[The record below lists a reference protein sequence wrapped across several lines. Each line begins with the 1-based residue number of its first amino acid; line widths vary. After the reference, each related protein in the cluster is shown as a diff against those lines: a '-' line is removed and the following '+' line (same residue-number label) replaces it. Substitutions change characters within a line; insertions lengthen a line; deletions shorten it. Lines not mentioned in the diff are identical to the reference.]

1 MCKCDRTG
9 VHGGLRPT
17 DEDVRFTDGLK
28 EIGHHR
34 LLPVPLTGGEGIASV
49 GMFNSD
55 GIE

>member
-34 LLPVPLTGGEGIASV
+34 LLPVPLTGGGGIASV

>member
-1 MCKCDRTG
+1 MGHEVRERMCKGDRTG

-34 LLPVPLTGGEGIASV
+34 LLPVP
-49 GMFNSD
+49 
-55 GIE
+55 